1 MTEHENLPAKLA
13 VQGLAATTEVRG
25 SLVARGIAAIHG
37 SKHSSLDSL
46 ERFGELNTNSIKF
59 PVISTKGG
67 RFYVNRDGVKRLIL
81 RQQKANQSDLDEPAS
96 YIDVVILNLQK
107 AKTFYAGGYADGPE
121 EKLICFS
128 SNGVTPDVMAKLPQS
143 KNCKLCQ
150 HNLWGT
156 GSNDKGEATKG
167 KACSDVQR
175 LAIAAVDN
183 LHAPMLLC
191 IPPRSLRN
199 LAEMSKLLSNEI
211 IPLNG
216 VVTRIAFDT
225 DTNGVLTF
233 KRVVDLDS
241 NAFRKARS
249 LMNDNL
255 VLAMVGKPV
264 QVGIYA
270 ASVTDAEALNLNQA
284 AEEFASKA
292 P

>member
-1 MTEHENLPAKLA
+1 MATSWRSTPRKQKMTEHENLPAKLA

-121 EKLICFS
+121 EKLDCFS
-128 SNGVTPDVMAKLPQS
+128 NNGVTPDAMAKSPQS
-143 KNCKLCQ
+143 KNCQLCQ

-167 KACSDVQR
+167 RRVLMC
-175 LAIAAVDN
+175 
-183 LHAPMLLC
+183 
-191 IPPRSLRN
+191 
-199 LAEMSKLLSNEI
+199 
-211 IPLNG
+211 NG
-216 VVTRIAFDT
+216 W
-225 DTNGVLTF
+225 
-233 KRVVDLDS
+233 
-241 NAFRKARS
+241 
-249 LMNDNL
+249 
-255 VLAMVGKPV
+255 
-264 QVGIYA
+264 Q
-270 ASVTDAEALNLNQA
+270 
-284 AEEFASKA
+284 
-292 P
+292 